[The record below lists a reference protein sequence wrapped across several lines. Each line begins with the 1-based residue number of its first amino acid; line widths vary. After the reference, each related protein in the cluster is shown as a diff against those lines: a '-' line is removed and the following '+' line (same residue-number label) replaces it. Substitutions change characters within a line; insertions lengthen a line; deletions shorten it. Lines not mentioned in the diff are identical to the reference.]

1 MNTLRLATEAEVESI
16 KLVGDLGG
24 TSTVIAL
31 DTDKGPILAVIRR
44 PVEVDPVIWPEGT
57 SDKTKYV
64 FWRDIITGLKFQAVE
79 SLYFNIAAD
88 NAGMQKIAKS
98 LGAETVSAAPELRF
112 KRAL

>member
-16 KLVGDLGG
+16 KSVGDLGG
-24 TSTVIAL
+24 TSTVVAL

-79 SLYFNIAAD
+79 SLYFNIRAD
-88 NAGMQKIAKS
+88 NTSMLKIAES
-98 LGAETVSAAPELRF
+98 LGAETISPAPELRW
-112 KRAL
+112 KKVL